1 MSYQLV
7 WFKRDLRCEDHN
19 ALFNAAKLGPVR
31 CIYVVEPKLWQ
42 QPDVALQHFEFIRE
56 CLEDLDAQLKL
67 LGSTIEIYVGELTDV
82 LTKICDKFKAAL
94 FLVILFKICR
104 APQIG

>member
-1 MSYQLV
+1 MLV
-7 WFKRDLRCEDHN
+7 SIGAFKIELLSLLILHRALWNGSSIKRDKGVT
-19 ALFNAAKLGPVR
+19 FI
-31 CIYVVEPKLWQ
+31 IY
-42 QPDVALQHFEFIRE
+42 A
-56 CLEDLDAQLKL
+56 C
-67 LGSTIEIYVGELTDV
+67 DV